1 VELGTLVRE
10 AQQSL
15 AGDQVRAL
23 DVQRRQLIAALTRQA
38 RSLAYDR
45 GHPVSTSVGT
55 QVEETLRAAMADPD
69 AGEALLTGRL
79 TAPLNYSGL
88 GMGERPH
95 LRVVPPP
102 KAEKPARPPKPP
114 REKATGDADE
124 RRRRREEE
132 VRRAIEEKR
141 RRELEEA
148 ERVAEEAAAAA

>member
-88 GMGERPH
+88 GMGGRARLR
-95 LRVVPPP
+95 LRVAPPP
-102 KAEKPARPPKPP
+102 KAENPARPPKAP

-132 VRRAIEEKR
+132 ARRAAEEK
-141 RRELEEA
+141 
-148 ERVAEEAAAAA
+148 